1 MWKNVY
7 RIPLGCNALD
17 KLLDGGFPSSS
28 VTIIYGERS
37 SGKTQICHQLIA
49 HLLATRSDAYAVYV
63 DVDLAFSPERTM
75 KIARRFGVTELKDV
89 LSRILYYKPSTFDE
103 QYNLIN
109 LLDENYDK
117 IPHQLI
123 VVDSL
128 STLIRGEYGIAV
140 IERQRC
146 LSNYVRRLQEYA
158 IKRNVVIVV
167 TDNVHLVKHVDK
179 EMLLPVSSQALEISM
194 TRLRLIRGF
203 GAKRIARIESSPLL
217 PEGEAAFMISDE
229 GLIDL

>member
-1 MWKNVY
+1 MWRDIY
-7 RIPLGCNALD
+7 RIPLGCGALD
-17 KLLDGGFPSSS
+17 KLLDGGFPSSN
-28 VTIIYGERS
+28 VTLIYGERS

-49 HLLATRSDAYAVYV
+49 HLLATKPNAHAVYV
-63 DVDLAFSPERTM
+63 DVDLAFSPERVM
-75 KIARRFGVTELKDV
+75 KIARRFGAIGSRDV
-89 LSRILYYKPSTFDE
+89 LSRVLYYKPSTFDE
-103 QYNLIN
+103 QYELIN

-146 LSNYVRRLQEYA
+146 LSNYVRKLQEYA

-167 TDNVHLVKHVDK
+167 TDNVHVVKYVNR

-203 GAKRIARIESSPLL
+203 GARRIARIESSPLL
-217 PEGEAAFMISDE
+217 PEGEAAFIISDE